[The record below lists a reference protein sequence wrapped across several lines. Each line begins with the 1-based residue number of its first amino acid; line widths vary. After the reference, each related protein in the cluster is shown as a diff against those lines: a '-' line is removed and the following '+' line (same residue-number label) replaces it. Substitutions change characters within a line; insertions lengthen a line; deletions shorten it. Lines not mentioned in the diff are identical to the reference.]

1 MTQAEADLGHHTTV
15 GAFSSSSDVSAP
27 AFVSSSVNKT
37 SFNLAEGP
45 AVVKASVRL
54 TDQTGAEAP
63 VVSISRDA
71 SGQSYG
77 FGSMSLVSGTAKD
90 GVWERTMTIPRGSAT
105 GAWEVTLFP
114 LDDVLGNSGGGF
126 RTLATLNVSGAVS
139 DTSAPAFVSS
149 SVNRTSFNL
158 AEGPAVV
165 KASVR
170 LTDRLVLKLL
180 WCR

>member
-1 MTQAEADLGHHTTV
+1 MSH
-15 GAFSSSSDVSAP
+15 
-27 AFVSSSVNKT
+27 
-37 SFNLAEGP
+37 
-45 AVVKASVRL
+45 
-54 TDQTGAEAP
+54 
-63 VVSISRDA
+63 DA

-90 GVWERTMTIPRGSAT
+90 GARERTMTIPQGSAT

-126 RTLATLNVSGAVS
+126 RTLATLDVSGAVS

-170 LTDRLVLKLL
+170 LTDQTGAEAPVVSMSHDASGQSYGFGSMSLVSGTAKDGV
-180 WCR
+180 WERTMTIPQGSATGAWEVICSHWMMFWVTPVVASGHWPF